1 MKRILGLDT
10 GTNSVGWA
18 MIEQDIE
25 AHEGKILG
33 MGSRIIPMDQKEI
46 GDFNKG
52 NLESA
57 TAARTHYRG
66 VRRLKDRQLKRRE
79 RLVRVLKCAGL
90 IDKEWMPNHNSSYA
104 YELVYGKYHFKF
116 KSAYQ

>member
-33 MGSRIIPMDQKEI
+33 MGR
-46 GDFNKG
+46 
-52 NLESA
+52 
-57 TAARTHYRG
+57 
-66 VRRLKDRQLKRRE
+66 DRKSVVRE
-79 RLVRVLKCAGL
+79 RV
-90 IDKEWMPNHNSSYA
+90 
-104 YELVYGKYHFKF
+104 
-116 KSAYQ
+116 